1 MKQLPPPM
9 LVKTWLYII
18 YTTEEGM
25 DSQKFQLRKL
35 IKELFGTMELA
46 QLYIERFSDDE
57 VEVYLV

>member
-18 YTTEEGM
+18 STTEEGM
-25 DSQKFQLRKL
+25 DSQKFKLRKL

-46 QLYIERFSDDE
+46 QLYTERVSDNEID
-57 VEVYLV
+57 VYLI

>member
-9 LVKTWLYII
+9 LVKTWLFII

-25 DSQKFQLRKL
+25 DSQKFKLRKL

-46 QLYIERFSDDE
+46 QLYVERISDSDI
-57 VEVYLV
+57 EVYFV